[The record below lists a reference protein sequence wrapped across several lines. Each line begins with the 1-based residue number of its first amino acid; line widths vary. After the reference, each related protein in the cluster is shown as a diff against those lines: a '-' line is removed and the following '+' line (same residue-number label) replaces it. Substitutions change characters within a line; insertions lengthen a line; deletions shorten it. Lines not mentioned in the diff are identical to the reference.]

1 MDTIYTLNT
10 RSNVFLETVRDQF
23 VLSNRQIRSEIQ
35 TMFRDMLLALSNSG
49 LDYREL
55 KSALVPATDRDEVAL
70 IFDSRAI
77 QSPSYGAEVI
87 AEILPLLDSRST
99 QSIRVGDLI
108 ASDEHQELVY
118 SILRKFMTQVR
129 SFDFIHSTLL
139 FAVYI
144 NNLSKTA
151 IQALHDALRRYDPY
165 LGLIPTRYGSVA
177 KTFLSTTLSDL
188 CIKHRKIVVVAHEDD
203 RSNHENVN
211 ITFYPYERLG
221 FEVRSIQ
228 EHHFSHFLSYKI
240 EREFQMI
247 ALDDD
252 IHFSLNAL
260 TENVVPITDMK
271 LLIEEKKFE
280 YLQGA
285 RKLVKA
291 GLSEISREDLSRLIQ
306 TKIAANYIYNLR
318 YQAAHDTI
326 SFNVIIEIPHG
337 ATAQPTRVLASLEYL
352 PGPRTLRPK
361 TPSSPRSNAPH
372 PRPASSART
381 STPKRLPK
389 ATRPAA
395 PPACPS
401 SPTKASSAARPPSWS
416 KPAKPAACRC

>member
-1 MDTIYTLNT
+1 MDTIFTLNT
-10 RSNVFLETVRDQF
+10 RSDVFLETVREQF
-23 VLSNRQIRSEIQ
+23 VLSNRQVKSEIQ
-35 TMFRDMLLALSNSG
+35 TMFRDMLRALSDSG

-55 KSALVPATDRDEVAL
+55 KSALVPATDRHEVAL

-77 QSPSYGAEVI
+77 QSPSYGVEVI
-87 AEILPLLDSRST
+87 AQILPLLDSRST

-118 SILRKFMTQVR
+118 SILSEFMTPVR
-129 SFDFIHSTLL
+129 AFDFIHSTLL

-151 IQALHDALRRYDPY
+151 IQALHDALIRYEPY

-203 RSNHENVN
+203 RPNDENVN
-211 ITFYPYERLG
+211 ITLYPYGRLG

-240 EREFQMI
+240 ERDVQMI
-247 ALDDD
+247 AQDED

-271 LLIEEKKFE
+271 LHIEESKFE
-280 YLQGA
+280 YLKGA
-285 RKLVKA
+285 GKLVKG

-306 TKIAANYIYNLR
+306 NKIAANYIYNLR

-352 PGPRTLRPK
+352 PEPRALRLITLY
-361 TPSSPRSNAPH
+361 
-372 PRPASSART
+372 
-381 STPKRLPK
+381 
-389 ATRPAA
+389 
-395 PPACPS
+395 
-401 SPTKASSAARPPSWS
+401 
-416 KPAKPAACRC
+416 